1 MKHPALHSRY
11 RKNRGFLDFDYVD
24 ELSAEDLEFLEAF
37 TASFYSGSPSD
48 RPGSVGQDE
57 SYRLNAERR
66 RDVFTAFVRVDA
78 PVDELTEYPPHRSD
92 TSEARR
98 RRRKGRKTA

>member
-1 MKHPALHSRY
+1 MKHPALRSRH
-11 RKNRGFLDFDYVD
+11 RKNRSFLDFDY
-24 ELSAEDLEFLEAF
+24 LEDLSGPDLDFLEAF
-37 TASFYSGSPSD
+37 TASFYNGAPSG
-48 RPGSVGQDE
+48 RPGSVGADE
-57 SYRLNAERR
+57 SYGLNAERR

-98 RRRKGRKTA
+98 RRRKRSKD